1 MVIYVGNAW
10 QRYYYYKCKKVP
22 ITEESILNC
31 IVALRFPKAISATS
45 FLPKNYSIT
54 MKKMSLNRFTN
65 YVKDYLILHIKELIF
80 NVSKSFLSLCDK
92 MLKLEPIKFYKHV
105 QWKRRFRLLYMLHM
119 HAIFILVGN
128 EPSAYSI
135 FNVISSC
142 FVIHVFKNIHS
153 R

>member
-1 MVIYVGNAW
+1 MQKGANNRGIDFELH
-10 QRYYYYKCKKVP
+10 CS
-22 ITEESILNC
+22 IT
-31 IVALRFPKAISATS
+31 FPKSNFSNIIFTQKL
-45 FLPKNYSIT
+45 FHYNEKNEFEPI
-54 MKKMSLNRFTN
+54 

-142 FVIHVFKNIHS
+142 FVIHVFKSIHS